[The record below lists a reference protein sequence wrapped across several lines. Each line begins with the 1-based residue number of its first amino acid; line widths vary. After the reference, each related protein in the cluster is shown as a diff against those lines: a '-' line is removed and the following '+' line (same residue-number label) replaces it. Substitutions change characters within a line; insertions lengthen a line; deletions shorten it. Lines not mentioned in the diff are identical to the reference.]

1 MADLAATSEAAA
13 SGSGRELAER
23 RRLRDGPWRRWAWAV
38 GANAPMIGV
47 PVLLLHAI
55 SRRSL
60 TPMLLASLLSLPALV
75 AQSALLLVGGLAV
88 IQRLED
94 PAQLGPALLAAVQAH
109 LPAYGWLSLAS
120 MLLGILGHK
129 LGQDRDLAASRR
141 RLSLASAG
149 SADTAVP
156 RFRGGEAARGP
167 AAER

>member
-1 MADLAATSEAAA
+1 MADQAAA
-13 SGSGRELAER
+13 SGSARELAER

-38 GANAPMIGV
+38 AANAPLIGV

-60 TPMLLASLLSLPALV
+60 TPMLLASVLSLPPLV
-75 AQSALLLVGGLAV
+75 VQSALLLLGGLAV

-109 LPAYGWLSLAS
+109 LPVYGWLSLAS

-129 LGQDRDLAASRR
+129 LGQDRDLVASRR
-141 RLSLASAG
+141 RQSSPNGAG
-149 SADTAVP
+149 AP
-156 RFRGGEAARGP
+156 
-167 AAER
+167 